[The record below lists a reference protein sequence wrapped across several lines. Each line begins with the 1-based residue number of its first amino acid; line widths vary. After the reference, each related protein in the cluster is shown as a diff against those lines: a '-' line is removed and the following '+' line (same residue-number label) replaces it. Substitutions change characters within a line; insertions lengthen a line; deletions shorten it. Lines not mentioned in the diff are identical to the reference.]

1 MRNELGP
8 IIWVHNN
15 WFKASLSK
23 NTELVRRVLWTTSL
37 CLTRQDKHS
46 HRIGGSVPSRRPL
59 RGTPRFAIRDADYTA
74 QILSSATSTQLI
86 GVDARHGFNAQ
97 QVGQPGG
104 AFTNFG
110 FFHPPTG
117 GNPLPHR
124 RPPPRGRHYVAAHA
138 ALARTATASP
148 RLRRFT

>member
-1 MRNELGP
+1 M
-8 IIWVHNN
+8 
-15 WFKASLSK
+15 
-23 NTELVRRVLWTTSL
+23 
-37 CLTRQDKHS
+37 
-46 HRIGGSVPSRRPL
+46 PSRRPL
-59 RGTPRFAIRDADYTA
+59 RGTRFAVRDADYTA
-74 QILSSATSTQLI
+74 QIFSSATSTQLI

-138 ALARTATASP
+138 ALARTATASS

>member
-1 MRNELGP
+1 MSQNKKKLSIRN
-8 IIWVHNN
+8 
-15 WFKASLSK
+15 
-23 NTELVRRVLWTTSL
+23 
-37 CLTRQDKHS
+37 
-46 HRIGGSVPSRRPL
+46 GGSVPSRRPL
-59 RGTPRFAIRDADYTA
+59 RGTRFAVRDADYTA